1 MKKHL
6 LILLFYSFCFNALSQ
21 TFINL
26 KSGKIKFSDSS
37 ELNLSQENNYCF
49 LTLKDIPTDQEKENL
64 TLLGISFLEYIPKNT
79 YLVNIPKNFNI
90 NSLNNTSLINV
101 LNVLP
106 KHKLD
111 LKIKDGK
118 YPDWALNGDRLTIKI
133 LFYKDY
139 DFSTYRENLASINY
153 VLKYENKSYK
163 SITVEI
169 NKEDLNIISKIND
182 V

>member
-6 LILLFYSFCFNALSQ
+6 VILLFYSFCFNALSQ
-21 TFINL
+21 KFINL

-37 ELNLSQENNYCF
+37 ELNLLQENNYCF

-64 TLLGISFLEYIPKNT
+64 TLLGLSFLDYIPKNT

-90 NSLNNTSLINV
+90 NSLNNSNFINV

-111 LKIKDGK
+111 LKINDGK

-139 DFSTYRENLASINY
+139 DFSTYRESLASINY
-153 VLKYENKSYK
+153 AVSY
-163 SITVEI
+163 THLTLPTNREV
-169 NKEDLNIISKIND
+169 
-182 V
+182 